1 MLPMKPKPPEYN
13 SKFASIAGSH
23 SNDKDGFA
31 KNNATLSPSHT
42 SASSIAISGLS
53 AASVNATAVGPVQTP
68 SSTLIK

>member
-1 MLPMKPKPPEYN
+1 MLFMNPKPPVYI

-23 SNDKDGFA
+23 SKDKDGFT
-31 KNNATLSPSHT
+31 KNKATRSPSHT

-53 AASVNATAVGPVQTP
+53 AASVKATAVGPVQTP